1 MGLQLL
7 SRLGA
12 LSFDNAKFNNRL
24 AFLINFAS
32 VLILIYCAV
41 HYVARNWFTVN
52 RVIIEGDIYHVTP
65 VQLTYI
71 AQNRLYGTFFTL
83 DIAGLKSA
91 FQEIPWVDQVNVKRH
106 FPHTIIVH
114 INEYK
119 ALAKIG
125 DEDMLA
131 ENGTIFDGADD
142 ELNLPVF
149 YVSAAKASIALA
161 KYRQIESVL
170 NQHGDSLTKLW
181 LTSPLITKF
190 STKNN
195 LNVEICSSDLNEGL
209 SRLNLYWKKLY
220 NLNPNLN
227 SINLCYKNA
236 LAINYESSLFIKK
249 KTESA
254 TIQTKG
260 VH

>member
-7 SRLGA
+7 NRLGA

-24 AFLINFAS
+24 AYLINFAS
-32 VLILIYCAV
+32 VLILIFCAV
-41 HYVARNWFTVN
+41 HYVVRNWFTVN

-71 AQNRLYGTFFTL
+71 AQNRLHGTFFTL
-83 DIAGLKSA
+83 DIVGLKAA
-91 FQEIPWVDQVNVKRH
+91 FQEIPWVDEVNVKRH

-131 ENGTIFDGADD
+131 ENGEIFDGADD

-149 YVSAAKASIALA
+149 YVSAAKANIALA

-170 NQHGDSLTKLW
+170 VQHGDSLTKLW

-195 LNVEICSSDLNEGL
+195 LTVEICSSDLTDGL
-209 SRLNLYWKKLY
+209 SRLDLYWNKLY
-220 NLNPNLN
+220 LLNPKLN

-236 LAINYESSLFIKK
+236 LAINYESSVFIRKK
-249 KTESA
+249 SES
-254 TIQTKG
+254 TVQTKG